1 MLFRTT
7 ILTAAIL
14 PLGSV
19 AALAQ
24 APAADQM
31 RMLHLAVA
39 NQLGIVEFCQSH
51 GWADDAAI
59 DAQKK
64 IAATLPPSS
73 DSSGLGDAENDG
85 KQGMISANGNKV
97 SLADAASKK
106 GTTVQAICTQ
116 LSGTVKTAW
125 NNLQN
130 APKAPGVPKAQ

>member
-24 APAADQM
+24 ADQM
-31 RMLHLAVA
+31 HMLHLAVA

-51 GWADDAAI
+51 GWADDATI

-73 DSSGLGDAENDG
+73 DSSGLGDAENEG
-85 KQGMISANGNKV
+85 KQGMISANGNKI

-106 GTTVQAICTQ
+106 GTTVQAVCTQ

-130 APKAPGVPKAQ
+130 APKAPGVPKPQ